1 MSGKRSQDGLTLME
15 MVVVLAIVAI
25 LTQLA
30 SVAWMRAARRLALRA
45 AAVTLEKEMLRIQF
59 DALGNSRNRGLRF
72 WQTEEG
78 WKFAVYEDTDGD
90 GVLNAD
96 ILSGVD
102 VMVERPVTLLPQF
115 SAATI
120 GVPEPPVMNPD
131 TGQAFSLGASAVNFN
146 QSSICSFAPNGDA
159 TPGTIYLVNGTSGEA
174 AMVRSSGQG
183 GKIRSLFH
191 GPGGDG
197 WH

>member
-1 MSGKRSQDGLTLME
+1 MRRRQGKSGHTLLE
-15 MVVVLAIVAI
+15 LLVVLAIAAI
-25 LTQLA
+25 LAQLA
-30 SVAWMRAARRLALRA
+30 TTAWLRGARRMALRI
-45 AAVTLEKEMLRIQF
+45 AAVSLEREMRRVQL
-59 DALGNSRNRGLRF
+59 DAYGNSRYRGLRL
-72 WQTEEG
+72 WQTQEG
-78 WKFAVYEDTDGD
+78 WKYAVYEDSDGD

-115 SAATI
+115 SIATI

-131 TGQAFSLGASAVNFN
+131 TGQPFSLAASAVNFN

-159 TPGTIYLVNGTSGEA
+159 TPGTVYLVNGTPGEA

-183 GKIRSLFH
+183 GRIRSLFH
-191 GPGGDG
+191 GLGDSG
-197 WH
+197 WY